1 VKKNKFWILFSLA
14 ILLSLSSQLLAQAN
28 RILTLA
34 PTAQV
39 SSIGNVMLPMM
50 NPARN
55 LFDKDHFSFSRVN
68 WMTSIVNDM
77 NYNYIRVERQQ
88 YGIDVLFFNYGE
100 QNQADEYGI
109 ILGQFTPLSSVW
121 GFNWG
126 GKAPGTAFGGLIKDY
141 YWGIESKIVHHDL
154 FSEKATGLILGLG
167 WYFPKV
173 YKDLDLDVMVRNFGF
188 APKFGE
194 YKSELPTS
202 VNVAGTYPYKEWM
215 FYGQFNRMKK
225 HQTFGIGTGYN
236 YKNMLWGKTGYYI
249 DNMHKLTYPTFGL
262 DFKYDKYLIG
272 MSYIYGDK
280 TLPLS
285 NTIRLTIN
293 LEF

>member
-1 VKKNKFWILFSLA
+1 MKKNKFWILFGLM

-28 RILTLA
+28 RILTLV
-34 PTAQV
+34 PTAQT

-68 WMTSIVNDM
+68 WMTNIVDDM
-77 NYNYIRVERQQ
+77 SYNFINFDRGQ
-88 YGIDVLFFNYGE
+88 YGVNVLFFNYGE
-100 QNQADEYGI
+100 QNQSDEFGI
-109 ILGQFTPLSSVW
+109 IQSQFTPLSAVY
-121 GFNWG
+121 GFNYAR
-126 GKAPGTAFGGLIKDY
+126 KVNKY
-141 YWGIESKIVHHDL
+141 N
-154 FSEKATGLILGLG
+154 LGLDVKLITHNLHTQNAKG
-167 WYFPKV
+167 LVFGVGGYFPKV

-188 APKFGE
+188 APKFGSW
-194 YKSELPTS
+194 KSELPTS

-225 HQTFGIGTGYN
+225 HQTFGMGTGYN
-236 YKNMLWGKTGYYI
+236 YKNMLWGKAGYYI

-262 DFKYDKYLIG
+262 DFKYDKYIIG

-280 TLPLS
+280 TLPLG

-293 LEF
+293 LEL

>member
-1 VKKNKFWILFSLA
+1 MKKNKFWILFGLM

-34 PTAQV
+34 PTAQA

-68 WMTSIVNDM
+68 WMTNIVNDM
-77 NYNYIRVERQQ
+77 SYNFINFDRGE
-88 YGIDVLFFNYGE
+88 YGVNVLFFNYGE
-100 QNQADEYGI
+100 QNQSDEFGI
-109 ILGQFTPLSSVW
+109 IQNQFTPLSAVYSFSYARKVDKYNL
-121 GFNWG
+121 GV
-126 GKAPGTAFGGLIKDY
+126 TAKLIT
-141 YWGIESKIVHHDL
+141 HDL
-154 FSEKATGLILGLG
+154 YTQSAKGLVLGVG
-167 WYFPKV
+167 GYFPKV
-173 YKDLDLDVMVRNFGF
+173 YKDLDVDVMIQNFGF
-188 APKFGE
+188 APKFGSW
-194 YKSELPTS
+194 KSELPTS

-215 FYGQFNRMKK
+215 FFGQGNIMKK
-225 HQTFGIGTGYN
+225 HQTLGMGTSYN
-236 YKNMLWGKTGYYI
+236 YKNMLWGKAGYYI

-262 DFKYDKYLIG
+262 DFKYDKYIIG

-280 TLPLS
+280 TLPLG

-293 LEF
+293 LEL

>member
-1 VKKNKFWILFSLA
+1 MKKILLTLLLFSS
-14 ILLSLSSQLLAQAN
+14 IFAQAN

-68 WMTSIVNDM
+68 WMTNIVDDM
-77 NYNYIRVERQQ
+77 SYNFLN
-88 YGIDVLFFNYGE
+88 IDRGPFGVNIMFFNYGE
-100 QNQADEYGI
+100 QNQTNESGI
-109 ILGQFTPLSSVW
+109 IEGQFTPLSAVY
-121 GFNWG
+121 GFSYARKVSKYNL
-126 GKAPGTAFGGLIKDY
+126 GLDVKLIT
-141 YWGIESKIVHHDL
+141 HDL
-154 FSEKATGLILGLG
+154 HTQNAKGLVLGVG
-167 WYFPKV
+167 GYFPKV

-188 APKFGE
+188 APKFGS

-202 VNVAGTYPYKEWM
+202 VNVAGTYPYKDFM
-215 FYGQFNRMKK
+215 FYGQFNKMEK
-225 HQTFGIGTGYN
+225 HQTFGVGTSYN
-236 YKNMLWGKTGYYI
+236 YKNMLWGKVGYYM
-249 DNMHKLTYPTFGL
+249 DDMHELTYPTFGL
-262 DFKYDKYLIG
+262 DFKYDKYIVG

-293 LEF
+293 LEL

>member
-1 VKKNKFWILFSLA
+1 MKKNKFWILFGLA

-68 WMTSIVNDM
+68 WMTNIVDDM
-77 NYNYIRVERQQ
+77 SYNFINLDRGPFGVN
-88 YGIDVLFFNYGE
+88 IMFFNYGE
-100 QNQADEYGI
+100 QNQTNESGI
-109 ILGQFTPLSSVW
+109 IEGQFTPLSAVY
-121 GFNWG
+121 GFSYARKVSKYNL
-126 GKAPGTAFGGLIKDY
+126 GLDVKLIT
-141 YWGIESKIVHHDL
+141 HDL
-154 FSEKATGLILGLG
+154 HTQDAKGLVLGVG
-167 WYFPKV
+167 GYFPKV

-188 APKFGE
+188 APKFGSH
-194 YKSELPTS
+194 KSELPTS

-215 FYGQFNRMKK
+215 FYGQFNKMKK
-225 HQTFGIGTGYN
+225 HQTFGMGTGYN
-236 YKNMLWGKTGYYI
+236 YKNMLWGKAGYYI

>member
-1 VKKNKFWILFSLA
+1 MKKILLTLLLFSS
-14 ILLSLSSQLLAQAN
+14 IFAQAN

-34 PTAQV
+34 PTAQT
-39 SSIGNVMLPMM
+39 SSIGNVTLPMM

-68 WMTSIVNDM
+68 WMTNIVNDM
-77 NYNYIRVERQQ
+77 SYNFINVDRGP
-88 YGIDVLFFNYGE
+88 YGINIMFFNYGE
-100 QNQADEYGI
+100 QNLTNESGI
-109 ILGQFTPLSSVW
+109 IEGQFTPLSAVY
-121 GFNWG
+121 GFSYARKVSKYNL
-126 GKAPGTAFGGLIKDY
+126 GLDVKLIT
-141 YWGIESKIVHHDL
+141 HDL
-154 FSEKATGLILGLG
+154 HTQDAKGLVLGVG
-167 WYFPKV
+167 GYFPKI

-188 APKFGE
+188 APKFGS

-202 VNVAGTYPYKEWM
+202 VNVAGTYPYKDFM
-215 FYGQFNRMKK
+215 FYGQFNKMAK
-225 HQTFGIGTGYN
+225 HQTFGVGTSYN
-236 YKNMLWGKTGYYI
+236 YKNMLWGKVGYYM
-249 DNMHKLTYPTFGL
+249 DEMHKLTYPTFGL

-293 LEF
+293 LEL

>member
-1 VKKNKFWILFSLA
+1 MKKNKFWILFGLM

-34 PTAQV
+34 PTAQT

-55 LFDKDHFSFSRVN
+55 IFDKDHFSFSRVN
-68 WMTSIVNDM
+68 WMTNIVNDM
-77 NYNYIRVERQQ
+77 SYNFINLDRGQ
-88 YGIDVLFFNYGE
+88 YGASVLFFNYGE
-100 QNQADEYGI
+100 QNQSDEFGI
-109 ILGQFTPLSSVW
+109 IQSQFTPLSAVY
-121 GFNWG
+121 GFNYAR
-126 GKAPGTAFGGLIKDY
+126 KVNKY
-141 YWGIESKIVHHDL
+141 N
-154 FSEKATGLILGLG
+154 LGLDVKLITHNLHTQSAKG
-167 WYFPKV
+167 LVFGVGGYFPKV

-188 APKFGE
+188 APKFGSW
-194 YKSELPTS
+194 KSELPTS
-202 VNVAGTYPYKEWM
+202 VNVAGTYPYKKWM
-215 FYGQFNRMKK
+215 FFGQLNRMKK
-225 HQTFGIGTGYN
+225 HQTFGMGTSYN
-236 YKNMLWGKTGYYI
+236 YKNILWGKAGYYI

-293 LEF
+293 LEL

>member
-1 VKKNKFWILFSLA
+1 MKKNKFWILFGLA

-68 WMTSIVNDM
+68 WMTNIVNDM
-77 NYNYIRVERQQ
+77 SYNFINMDRGP
-88 YGIDVLFFNYGE
+88 YGLNVLFFNYGE
-100 QNQADEYGI
+100 QNQSDEFGI
-109 ILGQFTPLSSVW
+109 IQSQFTPLSAVY
-121 GFNWG
+121 GFNYAR
-126 GKAPGTAFGGLIKDY
+126 KVNKY
-141 YWGIESKIVHHDL
+141 N
-154 FSEKATGLILGLG
+154 LGLDVKLITHNLHTQNAKG
-167 WYFPKV
+167 LVFGVGGYFPKV

-188 APKFGE
+188 APKFGSW
-194 YKSELPTS
+194 KSELPTS
-202 VNVAGTYPYKEWM
+202 VNIAGTYPYKEWM
-215 FYGQFNRMKK
+215 FFSQFNKMKK
-225 HQTFGIGTGYN
+225 HQTFGMGTSYN
-236 YKNMLWGKTGYYI
+236 YKDMLWGKLGYYL
-249 DNMHKLTYPTFGL
+249 DNTHKLTYPTFGL
-262 DFKYDKYLIG
+262 DFKYDKYIVG

-280 TLPLS
+280 TLPLG

-293 LEF
+293 LEL

>member
-1 VKKNKFWILFSLA
+1 MKKILLTLLLFSS
-14 ILLSLSSQLLAQAN
+14 IFAQAN

-39 SSIGNVMLPMM
+39 SSIGNVTLPMM

-68 WMTSIVNDM
+68 WMTNIVNDM
-77 NYNYIRVERQQ
+77 SYNFINVDRGP
-88 YGIDVLFFNYGE
+88 YGINIMFFNYGE
-100 QNQADEYGI
+100 QNLTNESGI
-109 ILGQFTPLSSVW
+109 IESQFTPLSAVY
-121 GFNWG
+121 GFSYARKVSKYNL
-126 GKAPGTAFGGLIKDY
+126 GLDVKLIT
-141 YWGIESKIVHHDL
+141 HDL
-154 FSEKATGLILGLG
+154 HTQKAKGLILGIG
-167 WYFPKV
+167 GYFPKV

-188 APKFGE
+188 APKFGS

-202 VNVAGTYPYKEWM
+202 VNVAGTYPYKDFM
-215 FYGQFNRMKK
+215 FYGQFNKMAK
-225 HQTFGIGTGYN
+225 HQTFGVGTSYN
-236 YKNMLWGKTGYYI
+236 YKNMLWGKVGYYI
-249 DNMHKLTYPTFGL
+249 DDMHELTYPTFGL

-293 LEF
+293 LEL

>member
-1 VKKNKFWILFSLA
+1 MKKNKFWILFGLA
-14 ILLSLSSQLLAQAN
+14 ILLSLSSQLFAQAN

-68 WMTSIVNDM
+68 WMTNIVNDM
-77 NYNYIRVERQQ
+77 SYNFINVDRGPFGVN
-88 YGIDVLFFNYGE
+88 IMFFNYGE
-100 QNQADEYGI
+100 QNQTNESGI
-109 ILGQFTPLSSVW
+109 IEGQFTPLSAVY
-121 GFNWG
+121 GFSYARKVSKYNL
-126 GKAPGTAFGGLIKDY
+126 GLDVKLIT
-141 YWGIESKIVHHDL
+141 HDL
-154 FSEKATGLILGLG
+154 HTQKANGLVFGVG
-167 WYFPKV
+167 GYFPKV

-188 APKFGE
+188 APKFGS

-202 VNVAGTYPYKEWM
+202 VNVAGTYPYKDFM
-215 FYGQFNRMKK
+215 FYGQFNKMEK
-225 HQTFGIGTGYN
+225 HQTFGVGTSYN
-236 YKNMLWGKTGYYI
+236 YKNMLWGKVGYYM
-249 DNMHKLTYPTFGL
+249 DDMHELTYPTFGL
-262 DFKYDKYLIG
+262 DFKYDKYIVG

-293 LEF
+293 LEL

>member
-1 VKKNKFWILFSLA
+1 MKKNKFWILFGLM

-28 RILTLA
+28 RILTLV
-34 PTAQV
+34 PTAQT

-68 WMTSIVNDM
+68 WMTNIVDDM
-77 NYNYIRVERQQ
+77 SYNFINFDRGQ
-88 YGIDVLFFNYGE
+88 YGVNVLFFNYGE
-100 QNQADEYGI
+100 QNQSDEFGI
-109 ILGQFTPLSSVW
+109 IQSQFTPLSAVY
-121 GFNWG
+121 GFNYAR
-126 GKAPGTAFGGLIKDY
+126 KVNKY
-141 YWGIESKIVHHDL
+141 N
-154 FSEKATGLILGLG
+154 LGLDVKLITHNLHTQNAKG
-167 WYFPKV
+167 LVFGVGGYFPKV

-188 APKFGE
+188 APKFGSW
-194 YKSELPTS
+194 KSELPTS

-215 FYGQFNRMKK
+215 FFGQLNRMKK
-225 HQTFGIGTGYN
+225 HQTFGMGTSYN
-236 YKNMLWGKTGYYI
+236 YKNMLWGKAGYYI

-262 DFKYDKYLIG
+262 DFKYDKYIIG

-280 TLPLS
+280 TLPLG

-293 LEF
+293 LEL